1 MAPTIVYDDGRP
13 VAAYGSPGGSTIIN
27 TVVNITLDL
36 IDHDFAIQEA
46 IDRPRISLTTASD
59 DGTASI
65 EEGFEAD
72 VIAELE
78 ALGYEFSVGEI
89 GSVQAAILGRKR
101 LVFGGADAR
110 RIGTVAGV
118 GPKRKR

>member
-1 MAPTIVYDDGRP
+1 
-13 VAAYGSPGGSTIIN
+13 
-27 TVVNITLDL
+27 
-36 IDHDFAIQEA
+36 
-46 IDRPRISLTTASD
+46 
-59 DGTASI
+59 
-65 EEGFEAD
+65 

-101 LVFGGADAR
+101 LVFGGADPR